1 MSEKKKLKKWQKIR
15 IFRIC
20 LLVSFI
26 LAFAAVLLLIRSGY
40 IWPVQPAMSQD
51 ISVSLRKA
59 DDGWHTSW
67 TEGEYV
73 SRYTLEILR
82 DSNSGQSLFNCESE
96 SNECILPPD
105 LPEKSNICL
114 RITPIKQYSVLGI
127 KGNTVDGD
135 PVEMTFC
142 LRETDRYVPEWYVDA
157 ERKTLTVGCAGGGSD
172 IYHLYRKM
180 DSGELK
186 EISRLQYTA
195 MDRNGSGY
203 GEMVVGFGDDRDFPM
218 PETDEEMHF
227 VLMAERV
234 EENVRIWEEMVDTI
248 TVVRNDLLC
257 SNLTADAEQLGYNR
271 YRISFSETA
280 GKGYRVQRRDDDSL
294 IWDTVAEYGVDD
306 ERIYETEY
314 LLSGKEYRY
323 RVTSITEGSTPWSV
337 AEVDIFTGYSPIY
350 ATIWPVKELSL
361 YSGSDMS
368 ESIGKASVGKAL
380 CVTGE
385 ENGMFKVY
393 RPEGDAYIDSNYC
406 MIDLNDYLGG
416 MCSYDIT
423 NSYFSLYMAHD
434 HEIRGISGTVI
445 PGYEHVLK
453 EDGTFLVP
461 LLYPVAKRL
470 ASVAEKTMNDGY
482 RLKIYDS
489 FRPYVAT
496 RYIYDATESQLD
508 EEAPAELMQRL
519 TLPEYLSMNYNDEEI
534 YTEEP
539 APTDP
544 EDPAS
549 ADPGQPGEDSEMPEG
564 QAEDGDVQPEGSG
577 ITYRQ
582 LMTNATY
589 GLSFF
594 LAKGGSMHNLGVAL
608 DLTLERRDNAE
619 ELPMQSNMHDLSYNS
634 IQSLNSGEA
643 KLLQTYMYDEG
654 FGGIASEW
662 WHFQDNDVRKQLSP
676 PSIQKGVSA
685 EGWKKDND
693 GLRYQKANGAYT
705 RDAIE
710 TIDGIEYRFNSDGYL
725 EQ

>member
-20 LLVSFI
+20 LLVCFT
-26 LAFAAVLLLIRSGY
+26 LAFITVLLLIRSGY

-51 ISVSLRKA
+51 SNVSLRKA

-73 SRYTLEILR
+73 SRYILDVFR
-82 DSNSGQSLFNCESE
+82 DNNAGQSLYSCESG
-96 SNECILPPD
+96 SNECILPYD
-105 LPEKSNICL
+105 LPEKSDICL
-114 RITPIKQYSVLGI
+114 RITPRKEYSLFGI
-127 KGNTVDGD
+127 RGNTVDGE
-135 PVEMTFC
+135 PIEMTFC
-142 LRETDRYVPEWYVDA
+142 LRETDRYVPEWCVDA
-157 ERKTLTVGCAGGGSD
+157 DRKTLTVGCAGGGSD

-180 DSGELK
+180 DSGELQ

-234 EENVRIWEEMVDTI
+234 EGNVRIWEEMVDTI

-257 SNLTADAEQLGYNR
+257 SNLTAEAEQLGNNR

-280 GKGYRVQRRDDDSL
+280 GKGYRVQRRDEDSL

-314 LLSGKEYRY
+314 LPSGKEFRY

-337 AEVDIFTGYSPIY
+337 AEVDIFTDYSPIY
-350 ATIWPVKELSL
+350 ATIWPVKELQL

-368 ESIGKASVGKAL
+368 ESVGKASMGKAL
-380 CVTGE
+380 CVIGE
-385 ENGMFKVY
+385 ENEMFKVY
-393 RPEGDAYIDSNYC
+393 TPDGDAYIDSNYC
-406 MIDLNDYLGG
+406 MIDLTDYLGG

-434 HEIRGISGTVI
+434 HELRGISGTVI
-445 PGYEHVLK
+445 PGYEHVLL

-470 ASVAEKTMNDGY
+470 ASVAVKTMNDGY

-489 FRPYVAT
+489 FRPYTAT
-496 RYIYDATESQLD
+496 RYIYDATEAQLD
-508 EEAPAELMQRL
+508 TEAPTELMQRL
-519 TLPEYLSMNYNDEEI
+519 TLPEYLSLSYSDDYI
-534 YTEEP
+534 YQEEP
-539 APTDP
+539 TPAEPATGEEGD
-544 EDPAS
+544 EDPDAGTEGE
-549 ADPGQPGEDSEMPEG
+549 AGDP
-564 QAEDGDVQPEGSG
+564 QAEGSG
-577 ITYRQ
+577 VTYRQ

-619 ELPMQSNMHDLSYNS
+619 ELPMQSHMHDLSYNS
-634 IQSLNSGEA
+634 VQSLNNGEA
-643 KLLQTYMYDEG
+643 KLLQTYMYDAG

-662 WHFQDNDVRKQLSP
+662 WHFQDNDVRKKLSP
-676 PSIQKGVSA
+676 PSVNNGLSA

-693 GLRYQKANGAYT
+693 GLRYQKENGAYM

-710 TIDGIEYRFNSDGYL
+710 TIGGTEYRFNSDGYV